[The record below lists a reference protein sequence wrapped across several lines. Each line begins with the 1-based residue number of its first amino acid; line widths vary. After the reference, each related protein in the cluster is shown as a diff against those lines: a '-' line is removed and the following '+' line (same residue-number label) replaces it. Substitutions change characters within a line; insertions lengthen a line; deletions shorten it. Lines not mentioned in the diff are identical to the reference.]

1 MCDNLMTSYCRFQTG
16 KPKLTSQQN
25 SIRAR
30 TRPAISPP
38 LLLIY
43 IRTSAAPL
51 RQPELNPGE
60 GGREGRGG
68 CSDST
73 FNSTSDSFSRDL
85 PDQSAFNYCCLL
97 MLFVETVFLSRLVG
111 L

>member
-60 GGREGRGG
+60 GGREGGQGR
-68 CSDST
+68 
-73 FNSTSDSFSRDL
+73 
-85 PDQSAFNYCCLL
+85 LL
-97 MLFVETVFLSRLVG
+97 
-111 L
+111 